1 MRMSQ
6 FPGLITAVS
15 PYLLPAGA
23 ATQQTNLTS
32 LTPGRLTVRGGIT
45 KLADLPERAL
55 EAWSYLIGSGQNDIV
70 LVYGE
75 NGKLY
80 AVRGIGGTPFV
91 DELSSD
97 LLAGTPT
104 SFAQGRRNE
113 VYVFQGNGQR
123 PLTIN
128 SNLVARQIG
137 MDPPTAAPVVVV
149 RSSENSGYVARIDIV
164 EAGFG
169 YIDAPAVTVS
179 PPPAGGRTAKA
190 VARIADKAVNVIQVT
205 DGGAGYDRAPAVIVS
220 KPTATPSYSQ
230 GRDAELQLQPGHPAG
245 NYKQG
250 VVYWEPW
257 LEGTPLGVTEVND
270 RGTVENGVTF
280 CTTVPPSKD
289 GLRPAR
295 NMEYWNGGLLQE
307 VCTDGAGR
315 GAKVYFPLTEL
326 GKQILSW
333 IYPTENPNDP
343 SNLPQFYPN
352 PCNENFPSF
361 CSFSDE
367 QMREVLLGMPGDL
380 GSYFGYPQVYDF
392 GTGYQPGDEVW
403 AYIHT
408 ANYVSRTFAIGSLYI
423 SFCGQAG
430 QSLCPYVF
438 KGHVYGAEDTPPNV
452 TIKAA
457 SPIRQRPLS
466 TVIKNPGSGYT
477 IAPDFLAD
485 DLRTFPSEIDPA
497 TGSVV
502 AVYPDSPSTEYLWAP
517 EVIDPQ
523 TQEARNAVAQAI
535 MRPNFR
541 GEYRCYYRFVND
553 SVPESDG
560 GPLFSSLSPLTDVDV
575 GDSAASLEWTIP
587 PIPSHATGI
596 ELFRTTANQKAT
608 IFRVVRL
615 GGTSDISEPYRTVY
629 VDTLSDWDIT
639 DGKREDF
646 LAIPVTLS
654 DGSINAN
661 RYGIPSGDF
670 AVGVMFQDRLW
681 IGVDTTGKR
690 PNTLMYSEADE
701 PESMPEINEL
711 ILQTNL
717 RDTDYITALVPYAAA
732 LVVFQSKACHR
743 LTYVDNPQSDGNVA
757 LLAYRGCCNQRCW
770 DLHEGVLYAMD
781 DLGVYAMTESGQ
793 VTPISQQID
802 DLFRRN
808 TDANHDRVDPSKRQ
822 WYMLRTDR
830 DQKVIRV
837 FVSFMGDEGDYPTRQ
852 LCYSIENKAWWAEEY
867 PTIFTAGT
875 ECRTQDGEV
884 ISLAGDGNSLQ
895 RLADGLTDNG
905 MAVPYTWK
913 SGNSEFATDAQ
924 KGGDQANPRDVSV
937 TYEPTAESSVLNLSL
952 YYNGSPTPRNSLASR
967 DRGVGFKS
975 HEGTPEYTL
984 DMIRNAG
991 RGDAPAIASALF
1003 AGKSL
1008 RDIYGNDRFVAIEL
1022 HGEQTAAGQVA
1033 IHEIEVNGVLDK

>member
-1 MRMSQ
+1 MRMSE
-6 FPGLITAVS
+6 FRGLVTAAS
-15 PYLLPAGA
+15 PYMLPPGA
-23 ATQQTNLTS
+23 ATRQKNITS

-45 KLADLPERAL
+45 KLADLPERSL
-55 EAWSYLIGSGQNDIV
+55 EAWSYLIGSGENDIV

-75 NGKLY
+75 GGTLY
-80 AVRGIGGTPFV
+80 AVRGIGGNTTV

-97 LLAGTPT
+97 LLADTPT

-113 VYVFQGNGQR
+113 VYVFQGYGQR

-137 MDPPTAAPVVVV
+137 MDPPTTAPVVTA
-149 RSSENSGYVARIDIV
+149 RSTANSGYVARIDIV
-164 EAGFG
+164 EAGSG
-169 YIDAPAVTVS
+169 YIDAPTVTIGA
-179 PPPAGGRTAKA
+179 PPAGGRLAKA

-205 DGGAGYDRAPAVIVS
+205 DGGAGYDRAPAVTIS
-220 KPTATPSYSQ
+220 KPTETPSYNQ

-245 NYKQG
+245 NYKSG

-270 RGTVENGVTF
+270 RGNIEAGVTF
-280 CTTVPPSKD
+280 CTVSPPSQD
-289 GLRPAR
+289 GSRPAR
-295 NMEYWNGGLLQE
+295 PMKYYNGGLIQE
-307 VCTDGAGR
+307 VCTNGAGR
-315 GAKVYFPLTEL
+315 GAKVWFPLTEL
-326 GKQILSW
+326 GKQNLSW
-333 IYPTENPNDP
+333 IYPTLDPNDP

-352 PCNENFPSF
+352 PCNESFPET

-367 QMREVLLGMPGDL
+367 QMREVLLGMPGNL
-380 GSYFGYPQVYDF
+380 GSYFGFPQVFDF
-392 GTGYQPGDEVW
+392 GYGYKPGDEVW

-408 ANYVSRTFAIGSLYI
+408 STYRRIDFRTGNLYV
-423 SFCGQAG
+423 SFCGSA
-430 QSLCPYVF
+430 SLCPYVY
-438 KGHVYGAEDTPPNV
+438 KGHIFGAEETPPNV
-452 TIKAA
+452 TLKAA
-457 SPIRQRPLS
+457 SPMRQRPLS
-466 TVIKNPGSGYT
+466 KIIKNPGSGYT
-477 IAPDFLAD
+477 IAPDFLTD
-485 DLRTFPSEIDPA
+485 DLRTFPSEINPA
-497 TGSVV
+497 TGEVV
-502 AVYPDSPSTEYLWAP
+502 AVYPDSLSTEYLWAP

-523 TQEARNAVAQAI
+523 VQESRHAVAQAI

-560 GPLFSSLSPLTDVDV
+560 GPLYSSLSPLTDVDV
-575 GDSAASLEWTIP
+575 GDSATSLEWAVP
-587 PIPSHATGI
+587 PIPPHATGI

-615 GGTSDISEPYRTVY
+615 GGSSDISQPYRTVFT
-629 VDTLSDWDIT
+629 DTLSDWDIT
-639 DGKREDF
+639 NGKREDF
-646 LAIPVTLS
+646 LAIPVVLS
-654 DGSINAN
+654 DGAINAN

-781 DLGVYAMTESGQ
+781 DLGVYAMSEGGQ
-793 VTPISQQID
+793 VSAISQQID

-808 TDANHDRVDPSKRQ
+808 TDANHDRVDPSKRK
-822 WYMLRTDR
+822 WFLLRTDR

-837 FVSFMGDEGDYPTRQ
+837 FVSFVGDEGDYPTRQ
-852 LCYSIENKAWWAEEY
+852 LCYSIENKAWWIEEY
-867 PTIFTAGT
+867 PAVFTSGT
-875 ECRTQDGEV
+875 ECRLRDGEI

-895 RLADGLTDNG
+895 RLSYGLTDNG
-905 MAVPYTWK
+905 AAIPYSWK
-913 SGNSEFATDAQ
+913 SGNSEYATDAQ
-924 KGGDQANPRDVSV
+924 RGGDQANPRDVSV
-937 TYEPTAESSVLNLSL
+937 TYEPTDGSSVLSLSL
-952 YYNGSPTPRNSLASR
+952 YYNGSQTPRNSLASR
-967 DRGVGFKS
+967 DRGVGFQA
-975 HEGTPEYTL
+975 HEGDPDYTL
-984 DMIRNAG
+984 NMARNSG
-991 RGDAPAIASALF
+991 KGDAPAIASALF

-1008 RDIYGNDRFVAIEL
+1008 RDIYGNDRFVSVEL
-1022 HGEQTAAGQVA
+1022 HGEQTDAGQVA
-1033 IHEIEVNGVLDK
+1033 IHEVEVSGVLDK